1 MRPWCLT
8 EGDLLFPSSIEW
20 VILDEDSRAKARNRR
35 CGEGPYLC
43 RNCAFIGAII
53 SKDLAQRLQDSAF
66 ALAAPLTLQQA
77 RGWTPPSLPFSG

>member
-20 VILDEDSRAKARNRR
+20 VILDADSRAKARNQR

-43 RNCAFIGAII
+43 RICALIDGII
-53 SKDLAQRLQDSAF
+53 SVDLAVGLQDSDF
-66 ALAAPLTLQQA
+66 ALAAPLTRQRA
-77 RGWTPPSLPFSG
+77 RGWTPPGLPFSG